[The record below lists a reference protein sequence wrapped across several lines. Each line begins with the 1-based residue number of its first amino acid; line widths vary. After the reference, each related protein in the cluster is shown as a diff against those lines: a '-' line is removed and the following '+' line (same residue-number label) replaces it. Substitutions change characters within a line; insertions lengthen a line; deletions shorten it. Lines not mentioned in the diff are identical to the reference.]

1 MKQITHGSL
10 FSGIGGF
17 DLAAKWCN
25 WQNVFHCEI
34 EEYQRA
40 ILHKHFPEA
49 ITYNDIYK
57 LDGTRHKH
65 SIDVISGG
73 FPCQRYSTAG
83 KQMGD
88 EPLKAEL
95 LRVIGEIEPKVAV
108 IENVFGFI
116 SPRFAKEHD
125 ELCVNLENMGY
136 EVQTFDIDAASCGL
150 STLERHVW
158 IVATNNKVNSKSSV
172 QIQDEDT
179 KLFRELP
186 RINPREYD
194 RWDTPE
200 SRLLR
205 VGKGVSRRMDRLRV
219 AAIGNAIPPQV
230 AYYLFKHIELTLL

>member
-34 EEYQRA
+34 EEYQRS
-40 ILHKHFPEA
+40 ILHKHFPDA
-49 ITYNDIYK
+49 ITYTDIYK
-57 LDGTRHKH
+57 LDGTKHKH

-95 LRVIGEIEPKVAV
+95 LRVIREIEPKVAV
-108 IENVFGFI
+108 IENVLGFI
-116 SPRFAKEHD
+116 SPRFAEEHNR
-125 ELCVNLENMGY
+125 LCFDLESMGY

-150 STLERHVW
+150 PTLERHVW
-158 IVATNNKVNSKSSV
+158 IVATNMQIKRERGVFV
-172 QIQDEDT
+172 QDKDA
-179 KLFRELP
+179 KLHGQLSRDYKG
-186 RINPREYD
+186 EYD
-194 RWDTPE
+194 RWSTPE

-205 VGKGVSRRMDRLRV
+205 VGEGVSRRLDRLRV